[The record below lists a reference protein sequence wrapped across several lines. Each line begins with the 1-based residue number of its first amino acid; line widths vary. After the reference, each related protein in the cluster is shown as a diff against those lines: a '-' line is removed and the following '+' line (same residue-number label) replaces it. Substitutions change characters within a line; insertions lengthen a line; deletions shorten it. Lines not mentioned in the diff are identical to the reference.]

1 MTRTRDS
8 LVISTSQGLYCPQ
21 GNFYVDP
28 MRPVH
33 RALITHAHSD
43 HARSG
48 SQSYLTVSDGL
59 HVLRSRIGK
68 SSSIETLRYG
78 EQLTIDGVTV
88 SFHSAGHVLG
98 SAQVRIEHKGQV
110 CVVSGDYKT
119 KADPTCAPFEPVECH
134 TFITESTFGLPI
146 YRWPDSAVVASE
158 LNEWWESNRKNDV
171 TSVVLA
177 YSFGKAQRIMKM
189 LDPTIGPI
197 YVHSTVDKLNKEYIA
212 SGVSLPA
219 YGSLGDLRN
228 TSGLPLLKG
237 SMIIAPPAAASSGW
251 IKMLGDYRTAFASGW
266 MRIRANRKSDSVD
279 RGFVL
284 SDHADWGELLDT
296 IAQTKAEEVIVAHGY
311 VRPLVKHLQ
320 ARGIKAKSFRKQGY
334 YSAPRHE
341 KAPSKTV
348 ELNASAE
355 GDE

>member
-1 MTRTRDS
+1 MAQKKDS
-8 LVISTSQGLYCPQ
+8 LIISTSQGLYCPQ
-21 GNFYVDP
+21 GNFYIDP

-48 SQSYLTVSDGL
+48 SQSYLTVRDGL

-68 SSSIETLRYG
+68 SAQIDTLKYG
-78 EQLTIDGVTV
+78 ERLTIDGVTV

-98 SAQVRIEHKGQV
+98 SAQVRIEYKGEV

-119 KADPTCAPFEPVECH
+119 KADPTCAAFEPVQCN

-146 YRWPDSAVVASE
+146 YRWPDPASVARD
-158 LNEWWESNRKNDV
+158 LNEWWENNRKNGR

-177 YSFGKAQRIMKM
+177 YSFGKAQRILKM
-189 LDPTIGPI
+189 LDPSIGPI

-212 SGVSLPA
+212 SGVSLPD
-219 YGSLGDLRN
+219 YGSLGDLRS
-228 TSGLPLLKG
+228 TAGLPLLKG
-237 SMIIAPPAAASSGW
+237 SMIISPPSAATSEW
-251 IKMLGDYRTAFASGW
+251 IKMLGDYQTAFASGW
-266 MRIRANRKSDSVD
+266 MRIRANRKSNSVD

-284 SDHADWGELLDT
+284 SDHADWTELLDVISAT
-296 IAQTKAEEVIVAHGY
+296 RAEEVIVAHGY

-320 ARGIKAKSFRKQGY
+320 AKGIKAHSFRRQGPGF
-334 YSAPRHE
+334 YSKPPAAQAKE
-341 KAPSKTV
+341 V
-348 ELNASAE
+348 Y
-355 GDE
+355 D

>member
-1 MTRTRDS
+1 MTRS
-8 LVISTSQGLYCPQ
+8 KEPLIISNSQGLYCPQ

-28 MRPVH
+28 LRPVH

-48 SQSYLTVSDGL
+48 SESYLTVQDGL

-68 SSSIETLRYG
+68 SANIETIKYG
-78 EQLTIDGVTV
+78 ERRTINGVSV

-98 SAQVRIEHKGQV
+98 SAQIRIEYKGEV

-119 KADPTCAPFEPVECH
+119 RTDPTCAPFEPVECN

-146 YRWPDSAVVASE
+146 YRWPDPSIVAHE
-158 LNEWWESNRKNDV
+158 LNEWWANNRNNGR

-189 LDPTIGPI
+189 LDASIGPI

-212 SGVSLPA
+212 SGVSFPE
-219 YGSLGDLRN
+219 YGSLGDLRS
-228 TSGLPLLKG
+228 TAILPLLKG
-237 SMIIAPPAAASSGW
+237 SLIIAPPSAATNEW
-251 IKMLGDYRTAFASGW
+251 IKMLGDYQTAFASGW
-266 MRIRANRKSDSVD
+266 MRVRANRKSNSVD

-284 SDHADWGELLDT
+284 SDHADWTELLQV
-296 IAQTKAEEVIVAHGY
+296 IGASKAEEVVVAHGY
-311 VRPLVKHLQ
+311 VRPLIKHLQ
-320 ARGIKAKSFRKQGY
+320 ARGIKARTFRRQGQGF
-334 YSAPRHE
+334 YSRPPAAPATE
-341 KAPSKTV
+341 V
-348 ELNASAE
+348 EN
-355 GDE
+355 